1 MLKQIKNTISIVSL
15 IVVAFALFFS
25 KILSSAAYE
34 GIKICTNILIP
45 SMFVFLIISEFFYK
59 SNALNFILKPFNFL
73 CEKLFKIDK
82 SLGPIMFFSLI
93 CGYPAGANLI
103 KNLVEKKTISKET
116 ANRML
121 FFCVNSGPA
130 FLIGGVSIPFLGSI
144 KFGVILFISQIVAFF
159 VVGTLSSIG
168 KNLEKININLK
179 SKNSAAQNFVSSVK
193 NSTKNMAT
201 ICGFTIFFTALIRTI
216 FSFNFFSKNLNN
228 YLAAIFSGLIEVT
241 NGVVK
246 CFLIK
251 DFKIFLI
258 LALITSFG
266 GICVH
271 CQIIAIISK
280 TKIPFKNFYKW
291 RIIYCTISVLVSA
304 FLLKNFSIAV
314 LTIKQNM
321 VQNNV
326 KIHNPLIS
334 ISLVVLS
341 IALLCC
347 EKKMVIMKKKFKFK
361 NKI

>member
-1 MLKQIKNTISIVSL
+1 MLKQIKNTISIISL
-15 IVVAFALFFS
+15 IIIALTLIFS
-25 KILSSAAYE
+25 KILSSAVFE

-45 SMFVFLIISEFFYK
+45 SLFIFLIISEFFYK
-59 SNALNFILKPFNFL
+59 TNALKFILKPFSFL

-82 SLGPIMFFSLI
+82 NLGPVMFFSLI

-103 KNLVEKKTISKET
+103 KNLVEKKIISKKT

-130 FLIGGVSIPFLGSI
+130 FLIGGISIPFLNSLKLGI
-144 KFGVILFISQIVAFF
+144 ILFISQIVSFF
-159 VVGTLSSIG
+159 VVGTLSSVG
-168 KNLEKININLK
+168 KSLEKVNPYFKN
-179 SKNSAAQNFVSSVK
+179 KNSASQNFVSSVK
-193 NSTKNMAT
+193 NSTKNMLI
-201 ICGFTIFFTALIRTI
+201 ICSFTIFFTAIIKTI
-216 FSFNFFSKNLNN
+216 FSFSWFNKNLNN
-228 YLAAIFSGLIEVT
+228 HLKALFSGLVEVT
-241 NGVVK
+241 NGVVN

-251 DFKIFLI
+251 DFKVFLI

-266 GICVH
+266 GISVH

-280 TKIPFKNFYKW
+280 AKISFKNFYKW
-291 RIIYCTISVLVSA
+291 RIVYCLTSVLVSA
-304 FLLKNFSIAV
+304 FLLKNYAISA
-314 LTIKQNM
+314 LAIKQNM
-321 VQNNV
+321 VKNNF

-347 EKKMVIMKKKFKFK
+347 EKKIVIIKKRFK

>member
-1 MLKQIKNTISIVSL
+1 MLKQIKHTVSMVSL
-15 IVVAFALFFS
+15 MVIAFALIFS
-25 KILSSAAYE
+25 KILSSAVFE
-34 GIKICTNILIP
+34 GIRICTNILIP
-45 SMFVFLIISEFFYK
+45 SMFIFLIISEFFYK
-59 SNALNFILKPFNFL
+59 ANALNFILKPFNFL

-82 SLGPIMFFSLI
+82 NLGPIMFFSLI
-93 CGYPAGANLI
+93 CGYPSGANLI
-103 KNLVEKKTISKET
+103 KNLVEKKTISKKT

-144 KFGVILFISQIVAFF
+144 KFGLILFASQIVAFF

-168 KNLEKININLK
+168 KNLEKININSK
-179 SKNSAAQNFVSSVK
+179 TKNSAAQNFVSSVK

-201 ICGFTIFFTALIRTI
+201 ICGFTIFFTALIKTI
-216 FSFNFFSKNLNN
+216 FSLKWFNENLNS
-228 YLAAIFSGLIEVT
+228 YLTSLFSGLIEVT

-280 TKIPFKNFYKW
+280 AKIPFKNFYKW
-291 RIIYCTISVLVSA
+291 RIIYCLTSVLVSA
-304 FLLKNFSIAV
+304 FLLKNFAIPTLAV
-314 LTIKQNM
+314 QQNLP
-321 VQNNV
+321 QNSV

-347 EKKMVIMKKKFKFK
+347 EKKMVIIKKGFK

>member
-1 MLKQIKNTISIVSL
+1 MLKQIKKTVSIVSL
-15 IVVAFALFFS
+15 MVVVFTLIFS
-25 KILSSAAYE
+25 KILSSAVFE

-45 SMFVFLIISEFFYK
+45 SLFVFLIISEFFYK
-59 SNALNFILKPFNFL
+59 TNALNFILKPFSFL

-82 SLGPIMFFSLI
+82 NLGPIMFFSLI

-103 KNLVEKKTISKET
+103 KNLVEKKTISKKT

-130 FLIGGVSIPFLGSI
+130 FLIGGISIPFLNSLKLGI
-144 KFGVILFISQIVAFF
+144 ILFISQIVSFF

-168 KNLEKININLK
+168 KDLEKINPY
-179 SKNSAAQNFVSSVK
+179 SKNKDSISQNFVSSVK
-193 NSTKNMAT
+193 NSTKNMAL
-201 ICGFTIFFTALIRTI
+201 ICSFTIFFTAIIKII
-216 FSFNFFSKNLNN
+216 FSFSWFNENLNN
-228 YLAAIFSGLIEVT
+228 HLKALFSGLIEVT

-251 DFKIFLI
+251 DFNVFLI

-266 GICVH
+266 GISVH
-271 CQIIAIISK
+271 FQVIAIISK
-280 TKIPFKNFYKW
+280 AKISFKNFYKW
-291 RIIYCTISVLVSA
+291 RIVYCLTSVLVST
-304 FLLKNFSIAV
+304 FLLKNFAIPVFAVQQNIA
-314 LTIKQNM
+314 K
-321 VQNNV
+321 NNI

-341 IALLCC
+341 VALLCC
-347 EKKMVIMKKKFKFK
+347 EKKIVIIKKKFK